1 MKREDEPED
10 FAIAEM
16 YFGEIRSWLP
26 YRESAEPWRVS
37 GGSQLAADDELTAP
51 YRVSHNIANALVSA
65 IDHLHT
71 LDSLLIGAGASHTLS
86 PFTLIRGAIES
97 AAQAAW
103 IASPDEPQLRVTRSL
118 SLSLKE
124 AKDRA
129 SAYQELASQRPQPG
143 ATLPDFDEDEAELN
157 GILAKAG
164 FPSKLKTPSST
175 QILRDVRG
183 LVPAT
188 SVLSIWQLCSG
199 FAHARQWASD
209 AVLKPKTAVSLAD
222 GVTGKYN
229 RPTMKITVW
238 AMTAAMDL
246 TRHSLNR
253 YRELANTQSAEQ
265 ESEVKN

>member
-1 MKREDEPED
+1 MRREDEPQE
-10 FAIAEM
+10 FAVAEL

-26 YRESAEPWRVS
+26 YRESAQPWQIS
-37 GGSQLAADDELTAP
+37 AGSQLAGDDELTAP
-51 YRVSHNIANALVSA
+51 YRVSNNIANALVSA

-103 IASPDEPQLRVTRSL
+103 IASPQEPQLRVTRSL

-124 AKDRA
+124 AQDRA
-129 SAYQELASQRPQPG
+129 NAYGEIASQRPQHA
-143 ATLPDFDEDEAELN
+143 ATLPDFKEDEAELN
-157 GILAKAG
+157 EILAKTG
-164 FPSKLKTPSST
+164 FSSKLKAPSST
-175 QILRDVRG
+175 QILKDVRE
-183 LVPAT
+183 LVPRT

-209 AVLKPKTAVSLAD
+209 AVLTPTTAVSLAD
-222 GVTGKYN
+222 GVTGKHN

-246 TRHSLNR
+246 TRYSLDR
-253 YRELANTQSAEQ
+253 YTELAQAQSTD
-265 ESEVKN
+265 